1 VPKAL
6 ASMPEDSRPDVL
18 HQSGAKHFDAVQ
30 AAYRKAGV
38 KADILPFLDD
48 MAYFYSQADVVLCR
62 AGALTVA
69 ELAAAGLAS
78 ILIPFPFAVDD
89 HQTSNAR
96 FLSEHGAGILL
107 PQDQMSPGKLAQIL
121 GGMTRERALE
131 MAIAA
136 RRLARP
142 DAAKRVAEACAEVA
156 TKRTEIRKK

>member
-1 VPKAL
+1 
-6 ASMPEDSRPDVL
+6 VL
-18 HQSGAKHFDAVQ
+18 HQSGASHFEAVQ
-30 AAYRKAGV
+30 AAYGKAGV
-38 KADILPFLDD
+38 KADVLPFLDD
-48 MAYFYSQADVVLCR
+48 MAYFYAQADVVLCR

-89 HQTSNAR
+89 HQTGNAR

-107 PQDQMSPGKLAQIL
+107 PQDQMNPHKLAEIL

-136 RRLARP
+136 RRLAKP
-142 DAAKRVAEACAEVA
+142 DAAARVAAVCAEIA
-156 TKRTEIRKK
+156 TRRAETGKK